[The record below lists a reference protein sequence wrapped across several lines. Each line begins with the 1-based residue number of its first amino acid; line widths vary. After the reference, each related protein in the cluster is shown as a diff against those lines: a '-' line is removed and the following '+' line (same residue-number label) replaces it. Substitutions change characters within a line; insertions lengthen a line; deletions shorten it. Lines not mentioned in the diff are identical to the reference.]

1 MADRRKRRR
10 FLSPLSL
17 KRLTEAAAA
26 QPFGHS
32 NTEAW
37 LLGAEAGFESL
48 FWGRTDYQDLNY
60 RMSYEGQQNNQWPEW
75 VWRGSQSL
83 GSSAEVFAGQLTT
96 HNYGAPIS
104 WDTGK
109 RHDIAAI

>member
-10 FLSPLSL
+10 FLSQLPQ
-17 KRLTEAAAA
+17 KAHGGCGCAAL
-26 QPFGHS
+26 GHS